1 MGIKESFLM
10 AVSAVRSNK
19 LRSILTLFGIAVG
32 VFSIIAVMTAMNA
45 LQFSIENGIS
55 QLGANTFQVQKY
67 PTSFQMGQDWSKY
80 RNRKNIIV
88 AQGEIVRERSELALH
103 VGMETWS
110 YGNVIKSNKYRTNPN
125 VNMGAF
131 DPIALITNDFN
142 VEFGRGIT
150 EADMQRTTYVAV
162 LGANLAKK
170 LFPYSDPINQQIV
183 IDKFV
188 LTVVGIFEEKG
199 SLFGSGGIDET
210 VIVPLST
217 FLRHNAY
224 HKNVDINITVQAKSR
239 EVLNDCIEEVTGIL
253 RVVRKVKPGAEND
266 FEIFSNDS
274 LVRQFNELTQYIKL
288 GITGISFIAL
298 IAAGIGIMN
307 IMLISVTERTREIGI
322 RKSIGARKTN
332 ILSQFLLEAV
342 ILCEFGGLAG
352 ILIGVIV
359 GNILATMMNI
369 PGIIPIDWIVIG
381 LAICSMVGIG
391 FGVYP
396 AWKAANLDPI
406 ESLRFE

>member
-10 AVSAVRSNK
+10 AVSAVRANK

-45 LQFSIENGIS
+45 LQFGIENGLS

-67 PTSFQMGQDWSKY
+67 PNGIQIGPRNWRKY
-80 RNRKNIIV
+80 RNRKDLTV
-88 AQGEIVRERSELALH
+88 TEGEILKERSKLASNI
-103 VGMETWS
+103 GMES
-110 YGNVIKSNKYRTNPN
+110 ANYGKVVKSNKYRTNPN
-125 VNMGAF
+125 VGVIGN
-131 DPIALITNDFN
+131 DPIALITNDYI

-150 EADMQRTTYVAV
+150 ESDMQKSARIAV
-162 LGANLAKK
+162 LGKNIAKK
-170 LFPYSDPINQQIV
+170 LFPYSDPIDQQIV
-183 IDKFV
+183 VDESVF
-188 LTVVGIFEEKG
+188 TVVGIFEEKG
-199 SLFGSGGIDET
+199 NIFGSGGVDES
-210 VIVPLST
+210 VIIPLST
-217 FLRHNAY
+217 LLEKFGKQRSIH
-224 HKNVDINITVQAKSR
+224 IMVQARSK
-239 EVLNDCIEEVTGIL
+239 EVFNDCIEETISIL
-253 RVVRKVKPGAEND
+253 RTIRKVKPGAEDD

-274 LVRQFNELTQYIKL
+274 LIRQFNDLTQYIKL
-288 GITGISFIAL
+288 GITGVSFIAL

-322 RKSIGARKTN
+322 RKSLGARKNN

-342 ILCEFGGLAG
+342 ILCEFGGLVG
-352 ILIGVIV
+352 IIMGVIV
-359 GNILATMMNI
+359 GNILAVAMKI
-369 PGIIPIDWIVIG
+369 PGIIPIDWIVVG
-381 LAICSMVGIG
+381 LVICSIVGIS